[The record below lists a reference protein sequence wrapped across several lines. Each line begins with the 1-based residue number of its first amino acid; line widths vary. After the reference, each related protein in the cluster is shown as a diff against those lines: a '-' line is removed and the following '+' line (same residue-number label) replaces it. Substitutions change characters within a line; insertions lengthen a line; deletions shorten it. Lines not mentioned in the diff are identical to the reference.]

1 MKKDRTLKNGGH
13 AKFLLLLMISC
24 CIVSMIFYRSINT
37 SNTGSGIFVE
47 SSTRDLLDNQDDI
60 AAAPSHTPSCD
71 DRFRSLLPAIGDVDS
86 YKDVPLIILHRNGET
101 TPCGNV
107 QINTVLEE
115 LKLNYE
121 VEGCPTELDKYQ
133 FESLLT
139 KTFHGVLTNPSNN
152 CHSAEVYKDKS
163 QGFLGFCD
171 MGIDHTPIL
180 LDHNDLVPV
189 KSGQSTSLPCHFHT
203 REGLRVTQFQL
214 LSKIMMFL
222 DKDKKECQTDDES
235 ETQTCL
241 SNKNYE
247 EKSPAEIH
255 LYAVP
260 AGRVFMFAPSYV
272 GEIFHLP
279 HVPGALDK
287 AIYLEVLS
295 LSPRVFDV
303 FNFFSRDESKEIVE
317 KAQAEKSD
325 SHRIKRSTTGAS
337 SHSVNSRRTSESG
350 FDTSG
355 KTAIKIKKRCFE
367 ALGYDEYIESHSDGL
382 QILRYN
388 VSKAYNSHLDFIE
401 DNSGQLKHDYE
412 SSGTGGNRYAT
423 ILLYMSDLG
432 DDDGGETVFPQG
444 MMPKIA
450 LEEEEAVSS
459 NEAREQLRVSD
470 RGSVLKSG
478 SWEENLVV
486 LCRTRLA
493 IRPHSS
499 RAVLFYSQ
507 HPNGEVDKSSLHGA
521 CPVLSNQKYAANL
534 WVWNTPRS
542 GFAGSPIK
550 KKFQNENGGAVTAPT
565 NMKISAEFEN
575 SGQDPTFAEA
585 KLFYQDQFWGSLKP
599 GDPVLGVNTFEGHVW
614 NVKVNKKV
622 VKTWVITEEDGP
634 TQKFVI

>member
-1 MKKDRTLKNGGH
+1 MKKDRTLENGGY
-13 AKFLLLLMISC
+13 AKFVLLLIISC
-24 CIVSMIFYRSINT
+24 CIGSMIFYRSINT

-47 SSTRDLLDNQDDI
+47 SSNRDLLYDQDDI

-107 QINTVLEE
+107 QINTILKE

-121 VEGCPTELDKYQ
+121 AEGCPTELDKYQ

-152 CHSAEVYKDKS
+152 CHSAEVYKNKS

-171 MGIDHTPIL
+171 MGTDHTPIL

-189 KSGQSTSLPCHFHT
+189 KSGQRTSLPCHFHT
-203 REGLRVTQFQL
+203 REGLRITQFQL

-222 DKDKKECQTDDES
+222 DKDKKECQTDDKS
-235 ETQTCL
+235 ETQTCM
-241 SNKNYE
+241 SNENHGKN
-247 EKSPAEIH
+247 SQTEIH

-295 LSPRVFDV
+295 LKPRVFDV

-337 SHSVNSRRTSESG
+337 SHSVNSKRTSESG

-355 KTAIKIKKRCFE
+355 KTAIKIKKYVFDINFSNDILKHSGSFLQVLYTVSQIFFSPSSSPSFIHFFFLIFGRRCFA
-367 ALGYDEYIESHSDGL
+367 ALGYDEYIEVLNNYRLLMCFAFVSTEWTFLSFLVHSNL
-382 QILRYN
+382 
-388 VSKAYNSHLDFIE
+388 FIF
-401 DNSGQLKHDYE
+401 
-412 SSGTGGNRYAT
+412 R
-423 ILLYMSDLG
+423 
-432 DDDGGETVFPQG
+432 F
-444 MMPKIA
+444 
-450 LEEEEAVSS
+450 
-459 NEAREQLRVSD
+459 
-470 RGSVLKSG
+470 
-478 SWEENLVV
+478 
-486 LCRTRLA
+486 
-493 IRPHSS
+493 
-499 RAVLFYSQ
+499 
-507 HPNGEVDKSSLHGA
+507 
-521 CPVLSNQKYAANL
+521 
-534 WVWNTPRS
+534 
-542 GFAGSPIK
+542 
-550 KKFQNENGGAVTAPT
+550 
-565 NMKISAEFEN
+565 
-575 SGQDPTFAEA
+575 
-585 KLFYQDQFWGSLKP
+585 
-599 GDPVLGVNTFEGHVW
+599 
-614 NVKVNKKV
+614 
-622 VKTWVITEEDGP
+622 
-634 TQKFVI
+634 

>member
-241 SNKNYE
+241 SDKNYG

-355 KTAIKIKKRCFE
+355 KTAIKIKKYVFDINFSNDILKYSGSFLQLLYTVSQIFFFSFIFFIYSFFLPFFFGRRCFE
-367 ALGYDEYIESHSDGL
+367 ALGYDEYIEVQNNYRL
-382 QILRYN
+382 LMCFVF
-388 VSKAYNSHLDFIE
+388 VSF
-401 DNSGQLKHDYE
+401 
-412 SSGTGGNRYAT
+412 
-423 ILLYMSDLG
+423 
-432 DDDGGETVFPQG
+432 F
-444 MMPKIA
+444 
-450 LEEEEAVSS
+450 
-459 NEAREQLRVSD
+459 
-470 RGSVLKSG
+470 
-478 SWEENLVV
+478 
-486 LCRTRLA
+486 
-493 IRPHSS
+493 
-499 RAVLFYSQ
+499 
-507 HPNGEVDKSSLHGA
+507 
-521 CPVLSNQKYAANL
+521 
-534 WVWNTPRS
+534 
-542 GFAGSPIK
+542 
-550 KKFQNENGGAVTAPT
+550 
-565 NMKISAEFEN
+565 
-575 SGQDPTFAEA
+575 
-585 KLFYQDQFWGSLKP
+585 
-599 GDPVLGVNTFEGHVW
+599 
-614 NVKVNKKV
+614 
-622 VKTWVITEEDGP
+622 
-634 TQKFVI
+634 